1 MLITRII
8 AKNFKT
14 YRELDL
20 DLTVN
25 EEQPIILIGGENGGG
40 KTTLFQAI
48 YYALYG
54 LKVKDFEHFNK
65 LQNAGERAKNEGN
78 SSNKIEL
85 EIHFTG
91 KVLHNDYKY
100 IIKRLYTVNAQNS
113 PIEAVTLNL
122 NGDVFQYGTAT
133 PHAERVKKEAE
144 VNKIIKA
151 NLPQELSKYFLFDAM
166 EAGNLLKDEYLNR
179 VIKENIENVM
189 GFNKYIHLGNATN
202 ILTQDYI
209 AQGIEIE
216 EERNQYKNLLEEKKK
231 IEELIASTNTHYEHA
246 LSYSL
251 RQKEFYESAK
261 EGKNLQAN
269 IKEQIQLVERKIEDI
284 LNRETLFI
292 EQSERFLN
300 DIEIQVFIP
309 KLISIIQNEI
319 ELILAEKSQK
329 NNNDFIEPEHIT
341 KISEKVIAF
350 LKENNLIASELTDEQ
365 KGLLKEYIIKK
376 SNQDNTKTD
385 YDFIDK
391 NDVTNL
397 EQLLSWSS
405 INQFTIIEQQKE
417 SLEKELTTLPNLK
430 IQLLDLRKSDVGGGD
445 EIIQSFEAN
454 ELKIKELKETI
465 KGYKSDIEKL
475 DTKIK
480 KFDLSD
486 EEVPNPKLEL
496 LKKLGPLFSNIS
508 NALLKNKKARIEEA
522 MKNDLNTTLVV
533 YENQIDR
540 VELSE
545 DLSNL
550 SFKIYHKAGNE
561 IYLEELNA
569 ASKQIIIQVLLKSL
583 HYFGDYNP
591 PVMIDTVFGY
601 LDESSR
607 ASLLENYFPKLSH
620 QTILLSTDSEIRKNI
635 DLQKIENF
643 ISKKFTLV
651 RDKENQ
657 LTEVVEGY
665 FPN

>member
-100 IIKRLYTVNAQNS
+100 IIKRLYTINAQNS
-113 PIEAVTLNL
+113 PVEAVTLNL

-189 GFNKYIHLGNATN
+189 GFNKYIQLGNATN
-202 ILTQDYI
+202 ILTQEYI

-231 IEELIASTNTHYEHA
+231 IEELIVTTNTHYERA
-246 LSYSL
+246 LSYSIS
-251 RQKEFYESAK
+251 QKEFYESAK

-269 IKEQIQLVERKIEDI
+269 IKEQIQLVERKIENI

-341 KISEKVIAF
+341 KISEIVIAF
-350 LKENNLIASELTDEQ
+350 LKENNLIASELTNEQ
-365 KGLLKEYIIKK
+365 KGILKEYIIKK
-376 SNQDNTKTD
+376 SNQDNTKAEF
-385 YDFIDK
+385 DFIDK

-397 EQLLSWSS
+397 EQLLGWSS

-417 SLEKELTTLPNLK
+417 SLEKELATLPNLK

-454 ELKIKELKETI
+454 ELKIKEHKETI

-475 DTKIK
+475 DAKIK

-496 LKKLGPLFSNIS
+496 LKKLGPLFTKVS
-508 NALLKNKKARIEEA
+508 NALLVNKKSRIEEA
-522 MKNDLNTTLVV
+522 MKNDLNTTLVA

-591 PVMIDTVFGY
+591 PVMIDTVMGY

-620 QTILLSTDSEIRKNI
+620 QTILLSTDSEIRKHI
-635 DLQKIENF
+635 DLEKIENF
-643 ISKKFTLV
+643 ISKKITLV

>member
-100 IIKRLYTVNAQNS
+100 IIKRLYTINAQNS
-113 PIEAVTLNL
+113 PVEAVTLNL

-189 GFNKYIHLGNATN
+189 GFNKYIQLGNATN

-231 IEELIASTNTHYEHA
+231 IEELIVATNTHYERA

-251 RQKEFYESAK
+251 SQKEFYESAK

-329 NNNDFIEPEHIT
+329 NNNDFIEPDHIT

-350 LKENNLIASELTDEQ
+350 LKENNLIQSELTNEQ
-365 KGLLKEYIIKK
+365 KGLLKEYI
-376 SNQDNTKTD
+376 NP
-385 YDFIDK
+385 
-391 NDVTNL
+391 L
-397 EQLLSWSS
+397 
-405 INQFTIIEQQKE
+405 
-417 SLEKELTTLPNLK
+417 
-430 IQLLDLRKSDVGGGD
+430 G
-445 EIIQSFEAN
+445 EII
-454 ELKIKELKETI
+454 
-465 KGYKSDIEKL
+465 
-475 DTKIK
+475 
-480 KFDLSD
+480 
-486 EEVPNPKLEL
+486 
-496 LKKLGPLFSNIS
+496 
-508 NALLKNKKARIEEA
+508 
-522 MKNDLNTTLVV
+522 
-533 YENQIDR
+533 
-540 VELSE
+540 
-545 DLSNL
+545 
-550 SFKIYHKAGNE
+550 
-561 IYLEELNA
+561 
-569 ASKQIIIQVLLKSL
+569 
-583 HYFGDYNP
+583 
-591 PVMIDTVFGY
+591 
-601 LDESSR
+601 
-607 ASLLENYFPKLSH
+607 
-620 QTILLSTDSEIRKNI
+620 
-635 DLQKIENF
+635 
-643 ISKKFTLV
+643 
-651 RDKENQ
+651 
-657 LTEVVEGY
+657 
-665 FPN
+665 